1 MKKIPK
7 RVLEPFMIFL
17 TVIGYKA
24 RMNHDSSMTCINVK
38 MPKERR
44 QIVLWKDGQMNKN
57 CKLLWLDFCS
67 NWLAIGK
74 EFIEELRNAK

>member
-1 MKKIPK
+1 
-7 RVLEPFMIFL
+7 
-17 TVIGYKA
+17 
-24 RMNHDSSMTCINVK
+24 

-57 CKLLWLDFCS
+57 CQLLWLDFCS